1 MYNIDLCHFGN
12 NCAPGIIIDELLN
25 IKKKTLFML
34 AIYHFNDILYY
45 LNDNNYENIYNR
57 ELLYI
62 QKKNFEKHKTY
73 NFVFSHDY
81 ICDNNEISNYDL
93 IKERF
98 DIKISNFKNMLQ
110 SEDMTIFINF
120 TLFLHNL
127 KIQDMLKWL
136 ENNKKTFHLIIFTN
150 NEYDIN
156 NYNYNNLSI
165 IKLDLTFNEWWLM
178 ELQRK
183 MDLYKEIYEKFIKC
197 LLEKKIINNFP
208 KTFEDTCFYK
218 LKNNQI
224 Q

>member
-62 QKKNFEKHKTY
+62 QKKNFVKHKTY

-178 ELQRK
+178 ELQCK

-197 LLEKKIINNFP
+197 LLEKK
-208 KTFEDTCFYK
+208 
-218 LKNNQI
+218 
-224 Q
+224 